1 VSRAPAVLLACVLV
15 ACSNGDAPA
24 AELDA
29 GADGFALGPPGDEL
43 PADASLGTRARF
55 RLRSCA
61 GGPESF
67 CHAAAAGNLVLPGDG
82 TNLVD
87 IPSTERP
94 ELYRVAPGD
103 PARSYLYLKVL
114 GDGGIE
120 GGSMPLGG
128 PADPKLAALLADW
141 IEAGAP

>member
-1 VSRAPAVLLACVLV
+1 MLVGCGNGAAPV
-15 ACSNGDAPA
+15 

-29 GADGFALGPPGDEL
+29 GTDGFALGPPVDEL
-43 PADASLGTRARF
+43 PADAGLGTRARYG
-55 RLRSCA
+55 LRSCA

-82 TNLVD
+82 KNLVD
-87 IPSTERP
+87 FPSTERP
-94 ELYRVAPGD
+94 ELFRVAPGD

-120 GGSMPLGG
+120 GGRMPLGG
-128 PADPKLAALLADW
+128 PADPKLAALFADW